1 MAVIRVFAPVI
12 ASAVMGRCVE
22 FLAQAARAGPDR
34 RRGLGRLGS
43 RIKLPADA
51 LSGSMNLALVPAPR
65 RPLCERREAG
75 GVSVARNNTA
85 ERNSRAAPL
94 SAPGPAR

>member
-1 MAVIRVFAPVI
+1 M
-12 ASAVMGRCVE
+12 E

-51 LSGSMNLALVPAPR
+51 LPGSINLALASAPR
-65 RPLCERREAG
+65 RPLCQRREAG
-75 GVSVARNNTA
+75 ELNVARNNTA
-85 ERNSRAAPL
+85 ARNSRAAPL